1 MFGFSLFP
9 RDKRFSIL
17 FEQSA
22 ENVAKMASEFRELV
36 YVWDNVKETVSILS
50 DMERDGDAITHE
62 VMALLHRTFITP
74 FDREDISLLARSLD
88 DMADRIHSAADVM
101 FLYRLENTTDMAK
114 QLADTAKQ
122 VAAEVV
128 KAVSTLSGHIN
139 QGELLRRC
147 VEINRLENLG
157 DDLYRKALAD
167 LFAGSTD
174 VVYIVK
180 WREVYEDMESAID
193 AGEVAADVMES
204 IALKYA

>member
-1 MFGFSLFP
+1 MARFSLFP

-22 ENVAKMASEFRELV
+22 ENVSKMAAEFRELV
-36 YVWDNVKETVSILS
+36 YVWENVRERVSILS

-62 VMALLHRTFITP
+62 VMAMLHRTFITP

-88 DMADRIHSAADVM
+88 DMADRIHSAADFM
-101 FLYRLENTTDMAK
+101 YLYRLDHPTDMAK
-114 QLADTAKQ
+114 QLADTIKE

-128 KAVSTLSGHIN
+128 SAVSAMSGHIN
-139 QGELLRRC
+139 QAELLRRC
-147 VEINRLENLG
+147 VEINRLENMG
-157 DDLYRKALAD
+157 DELYRRALAD

-180 WREVYEDMESAID
+180 WREIYEDMESAID
-193 AGEVAADVMES
+193 GGEIAADVMES
-204 IALKYA
+204 IALKYS

>member
-1 MFGFSLFP
+1 MRFSLFP

-22 ENVAKMASEFRELV
+22 ENVAKMASEFRDLV
-36 YVWDNVKETVSILS
+36 HVWENVRERVSILS
-50 DMERDGDAITHE
+50 DMERDGDAITHD

-88 DMADRIHSAADVM
+88 DVADRIHSAADIM
-101 FLYRLENTTDMAK
+101 LLYRLETTTDMAR
-114 QLADTAKQ
+114 QMADIAKQ
-122 VAAEVV
+122 VATEVV
-128 KAVSTLSGHIN
+128 RAVSTLSGHID
-139 QGELLRRC
+139 QAELLRRC

-167 LFAGSTD
+167 LFAGSAD

-180 WREVYEDMESAID
+180 WREIYEDIESAID
-193 AGEVAADVMES
+193 GAEVAADVMES
-204 IALKYA
+204 IALKYS

>member
-1 MFGFSLFP
+1 LRFSLFP

-22 ENVAKMASEFRELV
+22 ENVAKMASEFRDLV
-36 YVWDNVKETVSILS
+36 HVWENVRERVSILS
-50 DMERDGDAITHE
+50 DMERDGDAITHD

-88 DMADRIHSAADVM
+88 DVADRIHSAADIM
-101 FLYRLENTTDMAK
+101 LLYRLETTTDMAR
-114 QLADTAKQ
+114 QMADIAKQ
-122 VAAEVV
+122 VATEVV
-128 KAVSTLSGHIN
+128 RAVSTLSGHID
-139 QGELLRRC
+139 QAELLRRC

-167 LFAGSTD
+167 LFAGSAD

-180 WREVYEDMESAID
+180 WREIYEDIESAID
-193 AGEVAADVMES
+193 GAEVAADVMEN
-204 IALKYA
+204 IALKYS

>member
-1 MFGFSLFP
+1 LRFSLFP

-22 ENVAKMASEFRELV
+22 ENVAKMASEFRDLV
-36 YVWDNVKETVSILS
+36 HVWENVRERVSILS
-50 DMERDGDAITHE
+50 DMERDGDAITHD

-88 DMADRIHSAADVM
+88 DVADRIHSAADIM
-101 FLYRLENTTDMAK
+101 LLYRLETTTDMAR
-114 QLADTAKQ
+114 QMADIAKQ
-122 VAAEVV
+122 VATEVV
-128 KAVSTLSGHIN
+128 RAVSTLSGHID
-139 QGELLRRC
+139 QAELLRRC

-167 LFAGSTD
+167 LFAGSAD

-180 WREVYEDMESAID
+180 WREIYEDIESAID
-193 AGEVAADVMES
+193 GAEVAADVMES
-204 IALKYA
+204 IALKYS

>member
-1 MFGFSLFP
+1 MRFSLFP

-22 ENVAKMASEFRELV
+22 ENVAKMASEFRDLV
-36 YVWDNVKETVSILS
+36 HVWENVRERVSILS
-50 DMERDGDAITHE
+50 DMERDGDAITHD

-88 DMADRIHSAADVM
+88 DVADRIHSAADIM
-101 FLYRLENTTDMAK
+101 LLYRLETTTDMAR
-114 QLADTAKQ
+114 QMADIAKQ
-122 VAAEVV
+122 VATEVV
-128 KAVSTLSGHIN
+128 RAVSTLSGHID
-139 QGELLRRC
+139 QAELLRRC

-167 LFAGSTD
+167 LFAGSAD

-180 WREVYEDMESAID
+180 WREIYEDIESAID
-193 AGEVAADVMES
+193 GAEVAADVMEN
-204 IALKYA
+204 IALKYS